1 MNMALSNSDPF
12 GVRGTPLTD
21 WQTSPALQG
30 VRPITLSELVP
41 TGSRL
46 VVLAPHPDDEILAC
60 GGLLAG
66 MVGRRNPVQLI
77 SVTDGEASHAD
88 SPQWPQMMLRLERRK
103 ESERAVARLG
113 FDVQRLC
120 WQRLGIADGQ
130 VADRAESLIALLSE
144 DLGSDDVVI
153 TTWRH
158 DGHCDHEAVGH
169 CAAQAAANTGAT
181 LLETPVWAWHWAEPN
196 DPRIPWA
203 HARKLVLNE
212 EQQRRKRWAIE
223 AHATQLQAD
232 SSTGSAPVLAPDTL
246 ERMLQPFELVF
257 L

>member
-1 MNMALSNSDPF
+1 MNTALDTTAPF
-12 GVRGTPLTD
+12 GVNGTPLTD
-21 WQTSPALQG
+21 WQASPALQG
-30 VRPITLSELVP
+30 VRPVTLSELVP

-46 VVLAPHPDDEILAC
+46 VVLAPHPDDEILTC

-66 MVGRRNPVQLI
+66 MVARQNHVQLI
-77 SVTDGEASHAD
+77 SVTDGEGSHLN
-88 SPQWPQMMLRLERRK
+88 SPQWPQVMLRQERRK

-113 FDVQRLC
+113 FDVQRLS

-130 VADRAESLIALLSE
+130 VAERAESLIALLSE
-144 DLGSDDVVI
+144 DLRPGDIVL

-181 LLETPVWAWHWAEPN
+181 LLEMPVWAWHWAEPN

-203 HARKLVLNE
+203 HTRKLVLND

-223 AHATQLQAD
+223 AHATQLQTD
-232 SSTGSAPVLAPDTL
+232 TSTGQAPVLAPTTL
-246 ERMLQPFELVF
+246 ERLLQPFELVF